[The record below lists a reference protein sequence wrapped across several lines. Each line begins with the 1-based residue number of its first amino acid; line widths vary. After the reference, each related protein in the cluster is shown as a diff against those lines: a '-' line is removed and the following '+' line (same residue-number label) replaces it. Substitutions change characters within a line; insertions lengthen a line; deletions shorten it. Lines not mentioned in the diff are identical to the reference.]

1 MSLETV
7 SVLNALSSIM
17 GEYGHDGAT
26 KEGELVEIGL
36 GRENGNPVLQSRT
49 VDGFNIKVYG
59 DKLCI
64 THHLLDQKMKDF
76 HEKDQ
81 YDQCQSTISDIASF
95 LQKEFRKRT
104 GKALSLKEDG
114 KMHMDTEY
122 VSRVRVNVVSK
133 QHYNVGALK
142 GLEVDSKS
150 VVDDKL
156 NKAAKSFLELST
168 DKKAKND
175 KSQKDS
181 SKPFDPFKMSP
192 GIRK

>member
-7 SVLNALSSIM
+7 NVLNAISSIL

-26 KEGELVEIGL
+26 KEDEPVEIGL
-36 GRENGNPVLQSRT
+36 GREHGNPILQTRII
-49 VDGFNIKVYG
+49 DGFKVKVYG

-64 THHLLDQKMKDF
+64 THHLMDQMTKEF
-76 HEKDQ
+76 HENDP
-81 YDQCQSTISDIASF
+81 YDKCKSTIADVASF

-104 GKALSLKEDG
+104 GKSLGLKEVG

-122 VSRVRVNVVSK
+122 VSRIRVNIISK
-133 QHYNVGALK
+133 QDYKVGALS
-142 GLEVDSKS
+142 GVEVDSKS

-156 NKAAKSFLELST
+156 NKAAKKFLELST

-175 KSQKDS
+175 KSKKDS
-181 SKPFDPFKMSP
+181 TEPFNPFKMSP

>member
-7 SVLNALSSIM
+7 SVLNALSSIV

-26 KEGELVEIGL
+26 KEGEPAEVGL
-36 GRENGNPVLQSRT
+36 AREDGHPILQSRV

-64 THHLLDQKMKDF
+64 THHLLDQRMKDF

-81 YDQCQSTISDIASF
+81 HDKCQSTISDIASF

-104 GKALSLKEDG
+104 GKALSLKEEG
-114 KMHMDTEY
+114 QMHMDTEY

-133 QHYNVGALK
+133 QYYKVGALK
-142 GLEVDSKS
+142 GLELDSKS
-150 VVDDKL
+150 IIDDKL

-175 KSQKDS
+175 KSQKNS